1 MEGEVINSFLPDLV
15 TAVSDCVLSVS
26 DQCLAKGLIN
36 ETVYK
41 RVFES
46 GGTSEDKAR
55 TLILAVKKS
64 TETDSRC
71 LEILLNIL
79 EQELP
84 FAIRENLLSKIRKEL
99 TEKANTSRA
108 VVPLSK
114 AVQQVPLGELSK
126 ETTLQQS
133 ALLGRFED
141 SIRQHEHAC
150 AEKNLLEERLKVK
163 SEKCERLKGELET
176 LKGQNLELARNTQ
189 SRITACTKQIENLE
203 KRIEKLQK
211 TIEEQGM
218 QTRRSRNIL
227 VTNTEIVGKTFMQYA
242 QQSQQ
247 EIQRKAQQSQQE
259 IQNREEQLKTA
270 LKDIEAF
277 KLSLTKAEDE
287 LKMKEREY
295 KVIVQEKELRIREL
309 ETGNKGRQSRAST
322 SRKARETSTTVTDKS
337 PSTSLLLQ
345 SKDKPPDL
353 LEQHHLIYLCN
364 SMKSSAQGGSD
375 ATQLPE
381 AREAQILQCFRNF
394 ALQLGFTIK
403 EGEDCNL
410 YCNKHIGYVINR
422 IMSKWLLWH
431 PGDTRGSTNYPTYSH
446 LKQALTNAE
455 LGHVADNLISYEEL
469 SKYKV
474 QH

>member
-15 TAVSDCVLSVS
+15 TAVSDSVLTVS
-26 DQCLAKGLIN
+26 DQCLAKGLIPGN
-36 ETVYK
+36 VHDQ
-41 RVFES
+41 VLES
-46 GGTSEDKAR
+46 GGINKDKAR

-84 FAIRENLLSKIRKEL
+84 YAIRENLLSKIRKEL
-99 TEKANTSRA
+99 TEKANTCRA

-133 ALLGRFED
+133 ALLGRLED
-141 SIRQHEHAC
+141 SIGQREHAC
-150 AEKNLLEERLKVK
+150 AEKRLLEERLKVK
-163 SEKCERLKGELET
+163 TEKCEILKGELET
-176 LKGQNLELARNTQ
+176 LKGQNEELASNTQ
-189 SRITACTKQIENLE
+189 SRITACTNQIENLE
-203 KRIEKLQK
+203 KRIGELQK

-227 VTNTEIVGKTFMQYA
+227 VTNMEMVGKTFMQYA

-247 EIQRKAQQSQQE
+247 EIHRKAQQE

-270 LKDIEAF
+270 LKDNEAF

-287 LKMKEREY
+287 IRMKEREY

-322 SRKARETSTTVTDKS
+322 SKKARETSTAVADKS

-364 SMKSSAQGGSD
+364 SMTTLAQGND
-375 ATQLPE
+375 ATEISKP
-381 AREAQILQCFRNF
+381 RMFQILVCFKNF

-403 EGEDCNL
+403 EGNDFSPYSATN
-410 YCNKHIGYVINR
+410 IGFVINM
-422 IMSKWLLWH
+422 IMSKWLLWY

>member
-1 MEGEVINSFLPDLV
+1 MYVKMEGEVINSFLPDLV
-15 TAVSDCVLSVS
+15 TAVSDSVLSVS

-41 RVFES
+41 RVLES

-84 FAIRENLLSKIRKEL
+84 FAIREILLSNIRKEL
-99 TEKANTSRA
+99 TEKANTCRA

-114 AVQQVPLGELSK
+114 AVQPVPLGELSK

-133 ALLGRFED
+133 FLLGRFED

-150 AEKNLLEERLKVK
+150 AEKKLLEERLKVK

-176 LKGQNLELARNTQ
+176 LKHQNQELASNTQ
-189 SRITACTKQIENLE
+189 SRIAACTNQIENLK
-203 KRIEKLQK
+203 KRIEELQK

-218 QTRRSRNIL
+218 QARRGRNMIITETKKML
-227 VTNTEIVGKTFMQYA
+227 VQLV
-242 QQSQQ
+242 QQNQQ
-247 EIQRKAQQSQQE
+247 EIQR
-259 IQNREEQLKTA
+259 REEEVVA
-270 LKDIEAF
+270 
-277 KLSLTKAEDE
+277 TK
-287 LKMKEREY
+287 
-295 KVIVQEKELRIREL
+295 
-309 ETGNKGRQSRAST
+309 
-322 SRKARETSTTVTDKS
+322 
-337 PSTSLLLQ
+337 
-345 SKDKPPDL
+345 KDKPSDL
-353 LEQHHLIYLCN
+353 LEQHYLVPLCK
-364 SMKSSAQGGSD
+364 SMNSSAQGRND
-375 ATQLPE
+375 PTQLL
-381 AREAQILQCFRNF
+381 QILECFQNF

-403 EGEDCNL
+403 EEDDLNP
-410 YCNKHIGYVINR
+410 YDNKHIDYIIKK
-422 IMSKWLLWH
+422 IMSHWLQWH